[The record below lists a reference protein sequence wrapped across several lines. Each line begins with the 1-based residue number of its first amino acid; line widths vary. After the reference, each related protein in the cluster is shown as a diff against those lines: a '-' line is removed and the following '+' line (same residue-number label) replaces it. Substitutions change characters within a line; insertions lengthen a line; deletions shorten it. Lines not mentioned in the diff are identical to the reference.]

1 MTGLNVRGAGV
12 RRLFSTPLFLILFAA
27 SSAQAQ
33 TPTPTPTPS
42 LERQFFKNLFKD
54 QKAIWTSPFHAR
66 PSDVWWLAPLGV
78 GTAALIATDRETG
91 DKIAEYP
98 QLLDVSH
105 AVSYAGEGYTV
116 AGAAL
121 TFYVVG
127 RAAHNDRARETGL
140 LSAEALVNSWI
151 VVGVAKSIA
160 RRARPTAGE
169 DRSKFF
175 VGGTSF
181 PSGHTIQIWSVAT
194 VVAHEYHDRPAVQIA
209 AYAIASAVGVAR
221 FTGQNH
227 YLSDVLVGG
236 ALGYGIGRYVYRT
249 HHLDAASAGTAAG
262 GASRLWPS
270 IAPEYN
276 RKARAY
282 GLTLSWVY

>member
-1 MTGLNVRGAGV
+1 ML
-12 RRLFSTPLFLILFAA
+12 RLFSTPFLLIILAA

-33 TPTPTPTPS
+33 AQTPAPTPTPS

-54 QKAIWTSPFHAR
+54 QKAIWTSPFHVRA
-66 PSDVWWLAPLGV
+66 SDVRWLAPLGA
-78 GTAALIATDRETG
+78 GTAALIATDKQTG
-91 DKIAEYP
+91 DKIALYP

-160 RRARPTAGE
+160 QRARPTAGDE
-169 DRSKFF
+169 RGQFF

-181 PSGHTIQIWSVAT
+181 PSGHSIQIWTVAT
-194 VVAHEYHDRPAVQIA
+194 VVAHEYHDRPVVQVA
-209 AYAIASAVGVAR
+209 AYGIASAVAVAR

-227 YLSDVLVGG
+227 YLSDVLVGS
-236 ALGYGIGRYVYRT
+236 ALGFGIGHYVYRT
-249 HHLDAASAGTAAG
+249 HHAEAPAGTAG
-262 GASRLWPS
+262 GRASRLFPL

-282 GLTLSWVY
+282 GLTLAWVY